1 MEAIPDPHG
10 RSAKGCEKFFDD
22 SELAHFWLSFTRIP
36 ADPHLSRSANDCS
49 SVSGAV
55 LLELASSPTRVTSVW
70 PQRRQCARMKQSVR
84 YQTGSNGL
92 GLL

>member
-36 ADPHLSRSANDCS
+36 ADPQTRSAPANWLGSLKRLPIDC
-49 SVSGAV
+49 
-55 LLELASSPTRVTSVW
+55 W
-70 PQRRQCARMKQSVR
+70 RRQVGTNAIAITAALFPRSTDAACSCPA
-84 YQTGSNGL
+84 
-92 GLL
+92 

>member
-36 ADPHLSRSANDCS
+36 ADP
-49 SVSGAV
+49 
-55 LLELASSPTRVTSVW
+55 
-70 PQRRQCARMKQSVR
+70 QVR
-84 YQTGSNGL
+84 HVECPPSIQDVVPPCHAH
-92 GLL
+92 